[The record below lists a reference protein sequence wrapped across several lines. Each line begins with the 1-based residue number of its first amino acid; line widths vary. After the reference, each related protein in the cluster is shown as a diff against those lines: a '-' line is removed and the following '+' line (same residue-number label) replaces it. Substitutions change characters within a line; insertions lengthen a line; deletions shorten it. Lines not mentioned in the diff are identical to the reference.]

1 MKTEFLN
8 VPELGECCCLADIV
22 PPFQVCFHFY
32 SVGYFKVQSF
42 NKFSFFPSLL
52 FHYKELYSSQKV
64 GFFLI
69 RSLLNGFQH

>member
-1 MKTEFLN
+1 MKAEFLN

-32 SVGYFKVQSF
+32 LAGYFKVQSF
-42 NKFSFFPSLL
+42 NHFPSSTLL

-64 GFFLI
+64 GFFL
-69 RSLLNGFQH
+69 LDLY

>member
-1 MKTEFLN
+1 MKAEFLN

-32 SVGYFKVQSF
+32 LAGYLKVQSF
-42 NKFSFFPSLL
+42 NKFSFFNTFVSLQGIIWQPESRL
-52 FHYKELYSSQKV
+52 
-64 GFFLI
+64 FLI